1 MSETAATSAPRP
13 LRPET
18 VVIALVCAIVLA
30 AGWYVMSQRQQ
41 ALRSSPAGLDGLQ
54 VWLTSKG
61 VSAQNF
67 AGGWLMDQTSIG
79 LLVLP
84 VYDTALDEERERPTT
99 KEELLLQQDEYDL
112 NFPTVADKALRVP
125 TLVVLPKWRSGMRLT
140 GLAHP
145 ILNVEQE
152 RLQATL
158 RKVTGDRTAAPV
170 LAETAFTDLSYRSS
184 DGQDL
189 RATIYAAQMFASDA
203 CTPIIGRED
212 AMLLADCSL
221 GVSDKGSGGRVL
233 VLSDP
238 DLLNNHGLRLGDNAT
253 IALDFIRSRAE
264 DRNVVIDYSR
274 STWLRNPETDP
285 VRERTWADLA
295 RFFGPPFLTL
305 WLGAALTLALF
316 LWRAALRYGPALPDL
331 AAPGASKLLAVRAR
345 ARLMRLSGQDGAL
358 VHDYAAARIA
368 ATAAALFGP
377 AHARHYAGEGAFLN
391 YTERRHPAEAPR
403 LRGVLG
409 RIRQLP
415 ARLPAAAAIQLIDE
429 LEQVLE
435 NIINDA

>member
-295 RFFGPPFLTL
+295 RFF
-305 WLGAALTLALF
+305 
-316 LWRAALRYGPALPDL
+316 
-331 AAPGASKLLAVRAR
+331 S
-345 ARLMRLSGQDGAL
+345 ARLS
-358 VHDYAAARIA
+358 
-368 ATAAALFGP
+368 
-377 AHARHYAGEGAFLN
+377 
-391 YTERRHPAEAPR
+391 
-403 LRGVLG
+403 
-409 RIRQLP
+409 
-415 ARLPAAAAIQLIDE
+415 
-429 LEQVLE
+429 
-435 NIINDA
+435 